1 MGSFSKMESICP
13 PSSARGKS
21 MPEEGLAGADLLLS
35 GSVSYS
41 PSSLR
46 GITKGR
52 EGIEWLR
59 FAFVYDVIVVEEE
72 EDVLP

>member
-1 MGSFSKMESICP
+1 
-13 PSSARGKS
+13 

>member
-1 MGSFSKMESICP
+1 
-13 PSSARGKS
+13 

-41 PSSLR
+41 PSSLL
-46 GITKGR
+46 GIMYL

-59 FAFVYDVIVVEEE
+59 LAFV
-72 EDVLP
+72 